1 MSENALPEPDDVTK
15 DPGAVDDGDGDGDD
29 GGCDD
34 GYRDGDRE
42 GVADGRAESGVGC
55 LLAVAGVA
63 VAGIYALP
71 RAEFSIEG
79 GFEGHAR
86 DWSVIL
92 VDVPLILLAGLLVP
106 PMTWAAATRWLRPWV
121 AFLVCVAVAVLGLWG
136 VSAVWHPRQTPD
148 PGYGP
153 GI

>member
-1 MSENALPEPDDVTK
+1 MSENPAPEPDDVAESPRGL
-15 DPGAVDDGDGDGDD
+15 DGAAEDDSG
-29 GGCDD
+29 
-34 GYRDGDRE
+34 
-42 GVADGRAESGVGC
+42 DGRAESAVGC

-63 VAGIYALP
+63 AAGVFALP
-71 RAEFSIEG
+71 RAAFSIDG

-106 PMTWAAATRWLRPWV
+106 PMTWAAATRRLRPWA
-121 AFLVCVAVAVLGLWG
+121 AFLVCAAVAALGLWG
-136 VSAVWHPRQTPD
+136 VSAVWHPRQDPD

-153 GI
+153 GV